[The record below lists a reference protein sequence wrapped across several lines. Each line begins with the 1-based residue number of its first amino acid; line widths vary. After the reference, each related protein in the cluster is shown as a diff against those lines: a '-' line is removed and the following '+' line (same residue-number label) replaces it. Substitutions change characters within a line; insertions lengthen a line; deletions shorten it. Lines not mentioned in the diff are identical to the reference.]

1 MTEGM
6 WYKSDVELL
15 TATVRAVKSASE
27 PYTLVTL
34 AGEADVTN
42 HDQLRAVLAAQVA
55 KSPRTLIVDLA
66 GLEFMDSSALH
77 EILRASRAMDT
88 HGGVFALAAPRD
100 ADEIVC
106 EVRDAGVIA
115 DPLAGR
121 RTPVPGALNGH
132 GLWLVYQ
139 VCDRVEL
146 LSGADGT
153 LVRMHMQVGD
163 RD

>member
-55 KSPRTLIVDLA
+55 KGPRTLIVDLA

-100 ADEIVC
+100 AVATILKRTATDQLIPVYRTVE
-106 EVRDAGVIA
+106 DAA
-115 DPLAGR
+115 AG
-121 RTPVPGALNGH
+121 
-132 GLWLVYQ
+132 
-139 VCDRVEL
+139 
-146 LSGADGT
+146 
-153 LVRMHMQVGD
+153 
-163 RD
+163 